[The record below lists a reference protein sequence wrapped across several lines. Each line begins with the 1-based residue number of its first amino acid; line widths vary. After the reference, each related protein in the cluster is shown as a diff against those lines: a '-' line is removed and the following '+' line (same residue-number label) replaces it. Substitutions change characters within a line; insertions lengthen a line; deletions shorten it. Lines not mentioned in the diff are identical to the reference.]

1 MRTRRIR
8 RNQTITP
15 FSVGAIYDV
24 RGESFVAADTS
35 MWRGRPIFLKRIGP
49 RIAVP
54 LGITQLRTAPPAPD
68 SKGYSTDPGTP
79 FYRFPRWMFCPND
92 TCRRMVRWSL
102 AMEPALVPGEPP
114 RCGSC
119 DGRQQL
125 VPMRFVMICGNGHL
139 DDVDWWR
146 WAHSGQTGM
155 KQASCAVRD
164 ALTFERT
171 PGGGGGLES
180 LFIRC
185 SDCGA
190 RRNLHQ
196 IASPHTPRSIG
207 WSCRGH
213 QPWLPTG
220 SEQQCDEDPVIVQRG
235 ASNVHFPAI
244 ASAID
249 IPPDSDSDSD
259 NVNDIAAIT
268 AHPDFQSLL
277 ANPKHPLRNQLIGI
291 IAQAVGV
298 PEDRVVKVLT
308 DQLGADAPSGV
319 GAGVDFSQ
327 EQFSRD
333 EWAALTISRSR
344 SVQPGDDFVVEHTD
358 LSNRQR
364 PAATTR
370 AADLL
375 AGSIQHLVKVSRL
388 REIRALRGFHRYTM
402 KQMVPPDIAN
412 NLPWLP
418 AIEVRGE
425 GIFLA
430 LDEDSVR
437 EWEVRPGVSE
447 RVRPLEPRRERSFL
461 SEFLPT
467 LTPRFVMIHTLAHL
481 LIRQLIYDSGYSSS
495 AIRERL
501 YVAGSDS
508 PQPMAGLMVYT
519 GEGDSEGTL
528 GGLVRSGDP
537 DWFLPTII
545 TALHSAE
552 WCSLDPVCVE
562 STAQGVDSLSLAACH
577 ACALVA
583 ETSCT
588 HSNSALDRSLL
599 VDPHVGYFNSVLT
612 ATQTPPGTSAT

>member
-259 NVNDIAAIT
+259 NDSAAIT
-268 AHPDFQSLL
+268 VHPDFQSLL
-277 ANPKHPLRNQLIGI
+277 ANPNHPLRDQLIGI
-291 IAQAVGV
+291 IAHDVGV
-298 PEDRVVKVLT
+298 PEDRVVKELT
-308 DQLGADAPSGV
+308 DQLGADAPVGV

-327 EQFSRD
+327 EQYSRD
-333 EWAALTISRSR
+333 EWEALTVQRNR
-344 SVQPGDDFVVEHTD
+344 PAQPGDDFVVEHTD
-358 LSNRQR
+358 LANRQR
-364 PAATTR
+364 AAATTR

>member
-1 MRTRRIR
+1 MRNRRIR

-24 RGESFVAADTS
+24 RGESFVAADTT
-35 MWRGRPIFLKRIGP
+35 MWKGVAIFLKGIGP
-49 RIAVP
+49 RISVP
-54 LGITQLRTAPPAPD
+54 LGINQLRTAPPAPE
-68 SKGYSTDPGTP
+68 SKGYSKASGTP

-92 TCRRMVRWSL
+92 TCRRMDHWSVTR
-102 AMEPALVPGEPP
+102 ESTLVPGEPP

-119 DGRQQL
+119 NQQL

-146 WAHSGQTGM
+146 WAHSGQGER

-185 SDCGA
+185 SGCGA

-196 IASPHTPRSIG
+196 IASPYTPRSLG

-213 QPWLPTG
+213 QPWLPLG
-220 SEQQCDEDPVIVQRG
+220 REQQCDEDPVIVQRG

-249 IPPDSDSDSD
+249 IPPDSDSD
-259 NVNDIAAIT
+259 NANDSAAIT

-277 ANPKHPLRNQLIGI
+277 ASPNHPLRDSLIDI

-298 PEDRVVKVLT
+298 PRRVVEKELT

-319 GAGVDFSQ
+319 GASVDFSQ

-333 EWAALTISRSR
+333 EWAALTIRRSR
-344 SVQPGDDFVVEHTD
+344 TAQSGDDFVVEHTD

-364 PAATTR
+364 AAATTR

-402 KQMVPPDIAN
+402 NQMVPPDIDN
-412 NLPWLP
+412 TLPWLP

-437 EWEVRPGVSE
+437 EWEVRPEVTE
-447 RVRPLEPRRERSFL
+447 RVQPLEPRRERSFL
-461 SEFLPT
+461 SEFLPP

-481 LIRQLIYDSGYSSS
+481 LIRQLIYESGYSSS

-537 DWFLPTII
+537 DWFLPAII

-599 VDPHVGYFNSVLT
+599 IDPHVGYFNAVLT
-612 ATQTPPGTSAT
+612 ATQNPRSTSAT